1 MKKYVFTCLIFV
13 CASSAFAQTFGT
25 VNASQVSGDAGN
37 SATISYLLGDINSQK
52 NKRKEK
58 ELDIQGSAY
67 TSDVFMP
74 GRLYYKDD
82 FESDVYYRYN
92 AYMEEIEIK
101 NENTPDAP
109 VSGLRRDKNIN
120 LRGLDGKV
128 FSFKTFIDNSGLTQ
142 NGYLTLL
149 SDGDYKF
156 YKRVDVKYTEGQK
169 AQNSF
174 VKAIPPRFSQ
184 FTEYYLEIPG
194 RDRIDELV
202 ISNRKLL
209 KLLPSDQQKTVKS
222 YLKENKIKL
231 KEEADVIRVLN
242 WLEQQ

>member
-1 MKKYVFTCLIFV
+1 MKKYLFACLVFV
-13 CASSAFAQTFGT
+13 GASSAIAQTFGT
-25 VNASQVSGDAGN
+25 VNASQVSGTSGN
-37 SATISYLLGDINSQK
+37 SASISYLLGDVNSQK
-52 NKRKEK
+52 EKRKEK
-58 ELDIQGSAY
+58 ESDIQGSAY
-67 TSDVFMP
+67 TTDVFLP
-74 GRLYYKDD
+74 GKLYYKDD
-82 FESDVYYRYN
+82 FESDVFYRYN

-101 NENTPDAP
+101 SSNTPNSP

-120 LRGLDGKV
+120 LRSVDGKI

-149 SDGDYKF
+149 SDGKYKF

-184 FTEYYLEIPG
+184 FTEYYLEVPENN
-194 RDRIDELV
+194 RIDELV

-209 KLLPSDQQKTVKS
+209 KLLPADQRDTIKT

-231 KEEADVIRVLN
+231 KDEADVIQVLN